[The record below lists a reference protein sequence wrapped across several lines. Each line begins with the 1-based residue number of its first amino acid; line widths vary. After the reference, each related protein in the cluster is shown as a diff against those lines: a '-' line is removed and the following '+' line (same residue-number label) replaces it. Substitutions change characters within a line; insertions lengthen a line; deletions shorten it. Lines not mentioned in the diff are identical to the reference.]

1 MTPFSDAPRMLTPD
15 AIDRRSLVKGVS
27 LGAGAVVLQP
37 FLEGLA
43 AEARGAAAPPRI
55 VFVIESNGLWG
66 HHIRP
71 ATLGKESMWNSTAE
85 TVIDAPLAGH
95 DLPAP
100 IAPLEP
106 FKDRMSIVLGLSGKH
121 ISPNHGA
128 GCGALNNCATSIP
141 GTRPLHMQTI
151 DHALAGKATT
161 PFPVLG
167 LAVHP
172 TPARCSST
180 TPR

>member
-1 MTPFSDAPRMLTPD
+1 
-15 AIDRRSLVKGVS
+15 
-27 LGAGAVVLQP
+27 
-37 FLEGLA
+37 
-43 AEARGAAAPPRI
+43 

-71 ATLGKESMWNSTAE
+71 ATPGKESSWNSTAE